1 MTPPEPQSGKP
12 DGVNSARETERRS
25 EDGRRPSAG
34 ERIAQW
40 VWPLS
45 AVVVVV
51 VGMVLGYAFF
61 S

>member
-1 MTPPEPQSGKP
+1 M
-12 DGVNSARETERRS
+12 NSARGTERRS
-25 EDGRRPSAG
+25 EDGRRPSAR

>member
-1 MTPPEPQSGKP
+1 M
-12 DGVNSARETERRS
+12 NSARETERRS
-25 EDGRRPSAG
+25 EYGRMPSAG

-40 VWPLS
+40 LWPLS